1 MTKKPEEP
9 NLPEPQEIFI
19 NGIVA
24 ARDQQPYIQLTT
36 SNGIM
41 SQWNVTEAR
50 KIANDI
56 LVMCSR
62 TEADAMLIKF
72 FGKMDFPPGAA
83 FELMKEFRDYRHE
96 LDMIEVEGKDQTEE

>member
-1 MTKKPEEP
+1 MSAADKPQ
-9 NLPEPQEIFI
+9 PEPQDIFI

-24 ARDQQPYIQLTT
+24 ARDQKPYIQLTT
-36 SNGIM
+36 TNGIM

-50 KIANDI
+50 KIAHDI
-56 LVMCSR
+56 LIMCSR

-72 FGKMDFPPGAA
+72 FGKMEFPPGAA

-96 LDMIEVEGKDQTEE
+96 LDMMHVEGKDDIPE